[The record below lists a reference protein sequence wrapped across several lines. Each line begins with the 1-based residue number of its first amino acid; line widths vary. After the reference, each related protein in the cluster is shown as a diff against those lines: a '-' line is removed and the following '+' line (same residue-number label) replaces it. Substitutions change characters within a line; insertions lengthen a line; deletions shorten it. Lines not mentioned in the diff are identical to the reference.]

1 MEDKQKILDK
11 LLETVKLTRAGMDIT
26 AMDLSGDM
34 VIIRYDCGYTTLVNV
49 ECDSGAAMIRDV
61 MDKIK

>member
-11 LLETVKLTRAGMDIT
+11 LLAAVQLTRAGVDIT
-26 AMDLSGDM
+26 TMDLNGDT
-34 VIIRYDCGYTTLVNV
+34 VIIRYDCGYTVQVNV

-61 MDKIK
+61 MAKIG